1 VTDFVGMSALGPD
14 RLIRGSHLLRCTR
27 PRAFSRGSLPT
38 MADCLFCSIVSGD
51 VPATKVYENDDVVSF
66 VDVNPQAPTHLLV
79 VPRKHVP
86 DLAEL
91 GADPRTAAALVAGIR
106 AVAAE
111 KGITDFRTVFN
122 TGAGAQQTVFHVH
135 AHLLAGRPFNW
146 PPG

>member
-1 VTDFVGMSALGPD
+1 
-14 RLIRGSHLLRCTR
+14 
-27 PRAFSRGSLPT
+27 

-51 VPATKVYENDDVVSF
+51 VPANKVYENDDVVSF

-79 VPRKHVP
+79 IPRKHVP

-91 GADPRTAAALVAGIR
+91 GADPQTAAALVAGIR

-111 KGITDFRTVFN
+111 NGITDFRTVFN

-135 AHLLAGRPFNW
+135 AHVLAGRPFSW